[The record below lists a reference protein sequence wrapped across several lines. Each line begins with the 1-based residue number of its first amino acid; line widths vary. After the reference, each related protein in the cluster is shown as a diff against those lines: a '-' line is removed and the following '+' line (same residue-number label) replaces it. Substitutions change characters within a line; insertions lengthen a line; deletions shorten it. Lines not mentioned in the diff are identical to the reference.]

1 MFSHCSKLGR
11 FVKLPGIF
19 SLFAAWQSDNLKR
32 GDDKEQIK
40 EKKENISPGKKGK
53 KRTNNSLKN

>member
-1 MFSHCSKLGR
+1 MFSHCSKLRR

-32 GDDKEQIK
+32 VDDKEQIK
-40 EKKENISPGKKGK
+40 EKKRKYFPRQKGQK
-53 KRTNNSLKN
+53 ANK